1 MWSQTYTTVG
11 GLVPSALLASLPV
24 VVMLVLLGV
33 VRKPAWIAGLSGCA
47 TAFVLAIAAYHM
59 PLSLAVNSA
68 AYGAAYGLLPIG
80 WIVFTAILL
89 YRLAVETGQ
98 FEVIKD
104 SIGHLTGEK
113 YLQALV
119 IAFAF
124 GAFIEGAS
132 GFGSPVAVASAML
145 AGLGFAPFEAAAVC
159 LLANTAPVAFGAI
172 GTPIVGLQSVTGL
185 SMGDLSADVGRL
197 CAPLALIVP
206 LYVIGVM
213 GGKKGL
219 KQAGVAA
226 LICGAVF
233 AITQFLVSSY
243 VGPYLTAIL
252 SSLSAIGAMVLV
264 CIVRRKPGENAA
276 HGSPAQGRPSGG
288 KILMAWSPYIFLV
301 IFVLLLNGDQIVL
314 PKPFDV
320 LWPTAK
326 LAALKAFLNHIS
338 TWVFGWPGLHNL
350 VLKMP
355 PVVKA
360 PAPYPASYTFNPLT
374 TSGTAALYAVFA
386 SAILLRVSPA
396 KLGRIIWMT
405 MKQLALPTL
414 TIASVLAL
422 AYLMN
427 YSGATGTLG
436 LTFSATGR
444 LFPFFSTL
452 LGWIGVFLTGSDTS
466 ANALFGNLQV
476 VTANTL
482 GFNPTLMASANSA
495 GGVMGK
501 MISVQSIAV
510 AGAAT
515 GLTQQEE
522 GKLMRFT
529 IKHSIFLASLTGLVA
544 LFYVYV
550 MPSWVR

>member
-1 MWSQTYTTVG
+1 MWSQTYVTFG
-11 GLVPSALLASLPV
+11 GLVPSALLAALPV
-24 VVMLVLLGV
+24 AVMLYLLGV
-33 VRKPAWIAGLSGCA
+33 ARKPAWIAGISGCLA
-47 TAFVLAIAAYHM
+47 AFILAIAAYRM
-59 PLSLAVNSA
+59 PLNLAVNSM

-80 WIVFTAILL
+80 WIVFTALLL

-98 FEVIKD
+98 FEIIKD
-104 SIGHLTGEK
+104 SIGHLTSEK

-145 AGLGFAPFEAAAVC
+145 AGLGFAPFEAAAIC

-185 SMGDLSADVGRL
+185 PMGDLSADVGRL

-206 LYVIGVM
+206 AYVIGVM
-213 GGKKGL
+213 GGKKAL
-219 KQAGVAA
+219 KDAGVAA
-226 LICGAVF
+226 LICGVVF
-233 AITQFLVSSY
+233 AIVQFLVSSY

-252 SSLSAIGAMVLV
+252 SSLAAMGAMVVV
-264 CIVRRKPGENAA
+264 CIQRRKSSDRTA
-276 HGSPAQGRPSGG
+276 HDNQTQRRHSAGAM
-288 KILMAWSPYIFLV
+288 LLAWSPYIFLV
-301 IFVLLLNGDQIVL
+301 IFVLLLNGDQIKL

-320 LWPTAK
+320 LWPTAQ
-326 LAALKAFLNHIS
+326 LASLKGFLNRAS
-338 TWVFGWPGLHNL
+338 WVFGWPGLHNL
-350 VLKMP
+350 VQKMP

-360 PAPYPASYTFNPLT
+360 PAPYAASYTFNPLT

-396 KLGRIIWMT
+396 KLARVFWLT

-427 YSGATGTLG
+427 YSGATATLG
-436 LTFSATGR
+436 LTFSASGR

-482 GFNPTLMASANSA
+482 GFNPSLMASANSA

-501 MISVQSIAV
+501 MISIQSIAV

-515 GLTQQEE
+515 GLSRKDEA
-522 GKLMRFT
+522 GLMRFT
-529 IKHSIFLASLTGLVA
+529 LKHSIFLAALTGVVT
-544 LFYVYV
+544 LFYTYV
-550 MPSWVR
+550 MPNWVR

>member
-11 GLVPSALLASLPV
+11 GLGPSALLAALPV
-24 VVMLVLLGV
+24 VAMLYLLGV
-33 VRKPAWIAGLSGCA
+33 ARKPAWMAGLSGCVVA
-47 TAFVLAIAAYHM
+47 LLLAIAAYHM
-59 PLSLAVNSA
+59 PLNLAVNSML
-68 AYGAAYGLLPIG
+68 YGAAYGLLPIG
-80 WIVFTAILL
+80 WIVFTALLL

-104 SIGHLTGEK
+104 SIGHLTSEK

-132 GFGSPVAVASAML
+132 GFGTPVAVASAML
-145 AGLGFAPFEAAAVC
+145 AGLGFAPFEAAAIC

-172 GTPIVGLQSVTGL
+172 GTPIVALQSVTGL
-185 SMGDLSADVGRL
+185 HLSDLSADVGRM

-206 LYVIGVM
+206 LYVVGVM

-233 AITQFLVSSY
+233 AVVQFLVASY

-252 SSLSAIGAMVLV
+252 SSLAAIGAMVLV
-264 CIVRRKPGENAA
+264 CIFRRKSSGHSASEQ
-276 HGSPAQGRPSGG
+276 PAQRRHSAGAM
-288 KILMAWSPYIFLV
+288 LLAWSPYIFLV

-314 PKPFDV
+314 PKPFDA

-326 LAALKAFLNHIS
+326 LASLKAFLNHA
-338 TWVFGWPGLHNL
+338 TWVFGWPGLDKL
-350 VLKMP
+350 VVKMP

-360 PAPYPASYTFNPLT
+360 AAPYAASYTFNPLT
-374 TSGTAALYAVFA
+374 TSGTAALYATIA
-386 SAILLRVSPA
+386 SAILLRVSPS
-396 KLGRIIWMT
+396 KFMRVFWLT
-405 MKQLALPTL
+405 VKQLALPTL

-427 YSGATGTLG
+427 YSGATATLG
-436 LTFSATGR
+436 LTFSASGR

-482 GFNPTLMASANSA
+482 GFNPALMASANSA

-515 GLTQQEE
+515 ELSRKEE
-522 GKLMRFT
+522 ADLMRFT

-544 LFYVYV
+544 LFYAYV
-550 MPSWVR
+550 MPMWAR